1 MELTEKTLEHKYIYK
16 GKIINL
22 RLDKNLLP
30 NGKTA
35 MREIIEHSG
44 GVTVA
49 ALTAENELI
58 FVRQFRCP
66 YGELVLELPA
76 GKIDPNES
84 PLVCGK
90 RELMEEAGA
99 AAGRYI
105 DLGRFYPT
113 PGYCGEIIHMFA
125 ALDLVFTEQ
134 KLDDDE
140 FLDIVK
146 IPLETAVEM
155 IKNNE
160 IRDGKTQAAVL
171 KLYLLVYLFYPL
183 ALGLKGL
190 SQIIGFINSIL

>member
-1 MELTEKTLEHKYIYK
+1 MELVEKTLKHEYIYK
-16 GKIINL
+16 GRIINL

-30 NGKTA
+30 NGETA
-35 MREIIEHSG
+35 MREIVEHSG

-58 FVRQFRCP
+58 FVRQYRCP

-76 GKIDPNES
+76 GKIDPNET

-99 AAGRYI
+99 SAARYM
-105 DLGRFYPT
+105 DLGKFYPT
-113 PGYCGEIIHMFA
+113 PGYCGETIHMFA
-125 ALDLVFTEQ
+125 ALDLAFTGQ

-140 FLDIVK
+140 FLDIVR
-146 IPLETAVEM
+146 IPLEKAVKM

-171 KLYLLVYLFYPL
+171 KLYLLLNDGIGEGQYL
-183 ALGLKGL
+183 
-190 SQIIGFINSIL
+190 